1 MLVEDFAGRR
11 QADPARRS
19 LEQADAESTFKIGNL
34 LADLCTSAI
43 QTTSGGSHA
52 AGLDDLDEAVPSR

>member
-19 LEQADAESTFKIGNL
+19 LEQANPEAALEFADL
-34 LADLCTSAI
+34 LADLGTGAVQAARCP
-43 QTTSGGSHA
+43 GHA
-52 AGLDDLDEAVPSR
+52 AGFDDLDEG